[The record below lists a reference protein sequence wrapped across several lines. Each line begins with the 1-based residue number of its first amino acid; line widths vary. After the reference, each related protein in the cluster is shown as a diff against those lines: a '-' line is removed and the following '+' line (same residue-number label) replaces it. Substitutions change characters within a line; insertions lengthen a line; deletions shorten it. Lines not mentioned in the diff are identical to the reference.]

1 MPFAAPFASDILAQ
15 QSHAAAVPISSDK
28 KPNPPRPKPKNFEPK
43 LLNLE
48 LGPNPKPGSYLLRE
62 AMPALCECVCVSK
75 PGSAQASFWRADT
88 GAEAGLG
95 HQHWPALRVQILG
108 V

>member
-15 QSHAAAVPISSDK
+15 QSHAAAVPISSVEK

-43 LLNLE
+43 LLNHE
-48 LGPNPKPGSYLLRE
+48 LGPNP
-62 AMPALCECVCVSK
+62 K